1 MRLPSVETF
10 SPYRHLHGLGFE
22 QLSMSKVV
30 ENFAASPSAFTTTVY
45 PETGTRTET
54 RTVTKEKEETETK
67 TTLIIIFAVL
77 LGVFVALDAFCIYKV
92 CTRNKESYP
101 EFDEEG
107 HNSE

>member
-1 MRLPSVETF
+1 
-10 SPYRHLHGLGFE
+10 
-22 QLSMSKVV
+22 
-30 ENFAASPSAFTTTVY
+30 VY

-54 RTVTKEKEETETK
+54 KTVTKEKEETETK